1 MGTILAFTVEQ
12 ASKLTGL
19 SDRQLRY
26 WDDTNYFNPTYSDMK
41 RRPYG
46 RIYSFHDVVG
56 LRTLAMLRN
65 EHKIPLQELRK
76 IGAWL
81 KQNYGTPWASLRFFV
96 AGCEVYFD
104 DPRDQVRRS
113 GSNPDQTV
121 IPIEMQRIAAETEAA
136 ADKLRER
143 TPDEIGTIV
152 RHRYTSHNAPLI
164 VGTRIRT
171 EAIWNFHQA
180 GYSTDEIIRQYP
192 RLTAED
198 VQAAITYEQRRRI
211 SLGSL

>member
-12 ASKLTGL
+12 ASRLTGL

-26 WDDTNYFNPTYSDMK
+26 WDDTGFFNPTYSDVK

-46 RIYSFHDVVG
+46 RIYSFRDVVG

-65 EHKIPLQELRK
+65 EHKVPLQELRK

-81 KQNYGTPWASLRFFV
+81 KQNYDEPWASLRFYV
-96 AGCEVYFD
+96 ADRAVYFD
-104 DPRDQVRRS
+104 DPRDKVRRS

-121 IPIEMQRIAAETEAA
+121 IPIEMQRIATETEAA

-143 TPDEIGTIV
+143 TDDEIGKIV
-152 RHRYTSHNAPLI
+152 QHRYTLHNAPRI
-164 VGTRIRT
+164 AGTRIRT

-192 RLTAED
+192 RLTADD
-198 VQAAITYEQRRRI
+198 VEAAICFEQQRRQQ
-211 SLGSL
+211 LAG